1 VRCELALIRCGDR
14 IFEVTTATL
23 GPLPLDQLPKSKP
36 VTPYAV
42 LTIVPTGEDNANP
55 ALGDRSS
62 LNTRSPIV
70 IPSPPGSSRVEQHD
84 KASQTARSTRQAP
97 HLIVR
102 DHGRVLDP
110 GRSPRDHA
118 GQLP

>member
-42 LTIVPTGEDNANP
+42 LTIVPTYADNANP
-55 ALGDRSS
+55 AMDDRTC
-62 LNTRSPIV
+62 LNTC
-70 IPSPPGSSRVEQHD
+70 
-84 KASQTARSTRQAP
+84 
-97 HLIVR
+97 
-102 DHGRVLDP
+102 
-110 GRSPRDHA
+110 
-118 GQLP
+118 

>member
-42 LTIVPTGEDNANP
+42 LTIVPTYADNANP
-55 ALGDRSS
+55 ATDDRTRF
-62 LNTRSPIV
+62 NTCSPIV
-70 IPSPPGSSRVEQHD
+70 IPFLRRTTRLVIPTKTPNSQVSPSSRP
-84 KASQTARSTRQAP
+84 T
-97 HLIVR
+97 
-102 DHGRVLDP
+102 
-110 GRSPRDHA
+110 
-118 GQLP
+118 